1 MTDPDL
7 RALRLGAARTAS
19 LIAIPIA
26 LAIGALSLWRFG
38 AFDGATPRASST
50 AQAQATGPVTMA
62 APSLADDVAAV
73 CRTVI
78 AHLPDTVH
86 DANRRPVSAGDEQ
99 NAAYG
104 EPALTVACGAPPASV
119 EPTADV
125 FPLGGACFVA
135 APGSGGA
142 VWTTVD
148 RQVPVVVTVP
158 GDADGS
164 AQSVIVV
171 APAIAT
177 YDPPA
182 ANKPSGCP

>member
-50 AQAQATGPVTMA
+50 PPVQATGPVTMT
-62 APSLADDVAAV
+62 APTLAEDTAAV

-78 AHLPDTVH
+78 AHLPDAVR
-86 DANRRPVSAGDEQ
+86 DWNRRPVSAGQEQ

-119 EPTADV
+119 DPTADV
-125 FPLGGACFVA
+125 YPLGGVCFVA

-142 VWTTVD
+142 IWTTVD

-171 APAIAT
+171 APAIASN
-177 YDPPA
+177 DPVS

>member
-26 LAIGALSLWRFG
+26 LGIGALSLWRFG
-38 AFDGATPRASST
+38 AFDGASPRVSST
-50 AQAQATGPVTMA
+50 PPVQATGPVTMA
-62 APSLADDVAAV
+62 APTLSDDVAAV
-73 CRTVI
+73 CRAVV
-78 AHLPDTVH
+78 AHLPETVH

-104 EPALTVACGAPPASV
+104 EPALTVACGAPIASV
-119 EPTADV
+119 DPTALV
-125 FPLGGACFVA
+125 YPLGGVCFVA
-135 APGSGGA
+135 AAGSGGA

-158 GDADGS
+158 GDTDGS
-164 AQSVIVV
+164 AQSVVPLT
-171 APAIAT
+171 PAIAFG
-177 YDPPA
+177 DPPA
-182 ANKPSGCP
+182 AAKPSGCP